1 MIEAKDYVKKLTT
14 VPEKFIDEFFTLYDE
29 NTMQTDFVVNL
40 NYVSKWLDS
49 YKRNLVDTL
58 VRSYK
63 KGLDYIVTKPVDVK
77 KKDPRHN
84 NYKLYL
90 LTPDCF
96 KRLAMMSRSKNA
108 EMVRTYFIE
117 IENLF
122 IKYRSYMLE
131 GMKKEVEALARNQRT
146 KNYPTGPGFIY
157 IISAGKK
164 GLYKIGRTK
173 DLAQRMRNYQSGL
186 ADDIDVLYVHRA
198 ENISG
203 VEGCVKGWLKEK
215 RYRKYKEVYQAD
227 ITMIKD
233 LISSCGKIGAKLEF
247 KNTKARFNPGDNHYI
262 VMTKDDLK
270 PQEHES

>member
-1 MIEAKDYVKKLTT
+1 MITDKEYVKKLTT
-14 VPEKFIDEFFTLYDE
+14 IPEHFIDELFDLYNE

-40 NYVSKWLDS
+40 NSVTKWLDS
-49 YKRNLVDTL
+49 YKRNLVTTL
-58 VRSYK
+58 VKTYK
-63 KGLDYIVTKPVDVK
+63 KGIDYIVTKPTDVK

-108 EMVRTYFIE
+108 EMVRSYFIE

-122 IKYRSYMLE
+122 IKYRKYTLE
-131 GMKKEVEALARNQRT
+131 GMQKDIEALERNQRT
-146 KNYPTGPGFIY
+146 KTFPTGPGFIY
-157 IISAGKK
+157 IISAGKT

-173 DLAQRMRNYQSGL
+173 DLANRMRNYQSGM
-186 ADDIDVLYVHRA
+186 ADDIDVLYMHRA
-198 ENISG
+198 ENIAG

-227 ITMIKD
+227 ISIIKE
-233 LISSCGKIGAKLEF
+233 LISSCGKIGAKLHF
-247 KNTKARFNPGDNHYI
+247 KNTKVRFNPEDNHYI
-262 VMTKDDLK
+262 VITKDD
-270 PQEHES
+270 QHNS